1 MANAASTYT
10 GKQLFKSKDEM
21 MKKLVLATAISI
33 NLLAF
38 SSMAGSTVTTLDG
51 FFNKGGVVVTSD
63 NYPTLETARQMVKN
77 QGLVGVNNLLHKR
90 VLTPTDNQPV
100 VRMNRDTYYSMA
112 VVDVSK
118 GAYITMPKLPKGKYM
133 SVEGITEDHRIQ
145 PMKYGS
151 GTFNLTTH
159 TGKHLYLVIR
169 LDATFT
175 LEEAKKYQDQMSITA
190 KSATEFKSMAVDKT
204 SFYETEHALK
214 AKAPALL
221 ASSPLEATFGM
232 FTDPTDS
239 SKELFTKEKYA
250 MGAAL
255 GWGGAQLV
263 DNLYELSR
271 NYPADQCHQMTFE
284 DPKNKAFWSVTVYD
298 KKGFMF
304 GELANQSSNTA
315 KPNKDG
321 TYTVSFGC
329 GDDAINNIPTKNA
342 TGVFNLA
349 MRHYIPSDK
358 VRIDGY
364 RLIPFVKAVK

>member
-1 MANAASTYT
+1 
-10 GKQLFKSKDEM
+10 
-21 MKKLVLATAISI
+21 MKKLLLATAISVS
-33 NLLAF
+33 LLSLSTNASHHETASLKDFF
-38 SSMAGSTVTTLDG
+38 SD
-51 FFNKGGVVVTSD
+51 KGTVVTED

-77 QGLVGVNNLLHKR
+77 QDLVGVNNLLHKR
-90 VLTPTDNQPV
+90 VLTPTDLQPV

-118 GAYITMPKLPKGKYM
+118 GAYITMPEIPKGMYM
-133 SVEGITEDHRIQ
+133 SVEAITEDHRVQ
-145 PMKYGS
+145 PMVYGA

-159 TGKHLYLVIR
+159 KGDHVYLVIR
-169 LDATFT
+169 LDARFSK
-175 LEEAKKYQDQMSITA
+175 EEVIKYQDQMTITA
-190 KSATEFKSMAVDKT
+190 NSDKT
-204 SFYETEHALK
+204 FTTVHADKKSFYETEHGLK

-232 FTDPTDS
+232 FTAPTDA

-263 DNLYELSR
+263 DNLYELSP
-271 NYPADQCHQMTFE
+271 NYPADVCHQMTFE

-304 GELANQSSNTA
+304 GDLANQSSNTA
-315 KPNKDG
+315 TPNKDG

-329 GDDAINNIPTKNA
+329 GGDAINNIPTKNA